1 MTNQP
6 IVYLNGEWLP
16 LEEAKISVLDRGF
29 LFADGIYEY
38 IPVYQGKLFRLEKHL
53 QRLQRSLQ
61 AIRLAPELS
70 SETIA
75 TMLQEMV
82 AKQGGGNL
90 SIYLQITR
98 GVGSQR
104 SHIYG
109 DQAPPPTL
117 FAMATAINKTP
128 LESIE
133 EQAGIH
139 AISVEDIRWQRC
151 DIKSIALLPNV
162 MLQQLAYE
170 QQAEEAIMI
179 RDGLVTEG
187 TASNVYIVKSGT
199 ILTPP
204 QSQFILGGITRD
216 LIIELAHQH
225 KLPLEETNITE
236 ADLLQA
242 DEIWI
247 SSSAKELLPVI
258 QLNGQAVANGEIGPI
273 WKTMAT
279 IYLSYKHQ
287 LMG

>member
-1 MTNQP
+1 MTKQP
-6 IVYLNGEWLP
+6 FVYLNGDWLP
-16 LEEAKISVLDRGF
+16 LDEAKISVLDRGF

-38 IPVYQGKLFRLEKHL
+38 IPVYQGNLFRLDKHL

-61 AIRLAPELS
+61 AIKLAPLLS
-70 SETIA
+70 MDGIA
-75 TMLQEMV
+75 DILREMV
-82 AKQGGGNL
+82 RKQGGGNL

-98 GVGSQR
+98 GVGTQR

-109 DQAPPPTL
+109 DQAPPPTV
-117 FAMATAINKTP
+117 FAMATALNKTP
-128 LESIE
+128 LQSIE
-133 EQAGIH
+133 EQKGIR
-139 AISVEDIRWQRC
+139 AITVEDIRWKRC

-179 RDGLVTEG
+179 RDGQVTEG
-187 TASNVYIVKSGT
+187 TASNVYMVKSNT

-225 KLPLEETNITE
+225 KLPLQETLITE
-236 ADLLQA
+236 QDLSEA

-247 SSSAKELLPVI
+247 SSSAKELVPVV
-258 QLNGQAVANGEIGPI
+258 QLNGKAVANGKAGPI
-273 WKTMAT
+273 WETMAR
-279 IYLSYKHQ
+279 IYLSYKNG